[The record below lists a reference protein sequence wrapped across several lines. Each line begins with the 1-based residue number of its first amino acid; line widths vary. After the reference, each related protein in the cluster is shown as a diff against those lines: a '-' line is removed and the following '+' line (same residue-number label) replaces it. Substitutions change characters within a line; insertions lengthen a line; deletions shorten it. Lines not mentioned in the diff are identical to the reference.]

1 MATIFYNAFT
11 HANAPARI
19 LTGIQEVSEDDVFF
33 AWAVRRGDVYETREA
48 AMTDKC
54 AGSVYWRENGKAYSG
69 YLRQPWEFKPVENAD
84 NEWGINWGDCYAVSV
99 DALVAY
105 IKKSFP
111 EADEAAIRKYAQATE
126 YGLYTVQVHY
136 DGRVR

>member
-1 MATIFYNAFT
+1 MATIFYNAQT
-11 HANAPARI
+11 HADAPTSTI
-19 LTGIQEVSEDDVFF
+19 TGIREVSEDDVFF
-33 AWAVRRGDVYETREA
+33 AWAVERGEVCETREA
-48 AMTDKC
+48 AMVKKY

-69 YLRQPWEFKPVENAD
+69 HLRQPWEFQPVEKAD

-99 DALVAY
+99 DALVEY

-111 EADEAAIRKYAQATE
+111 EADEAAIRKYAQATD